1 LIGLLHHLEHQLAD
15 AAVGLAGLQ
24 EAVNRMQSWKP
35 GWSRRRNATTAV
47 AHAME
52 AELPATLTMQQRFA
66 ASNEISLAADLQVR
80 RAEWAEGSM
89 PEDYAFR
96 VAFIHAHTV
105 LYALDSI
112 GKTIEVLARMGLP
125 EGVAT
130 ASTAFRSALP
140 GLTDVRDSA
149 HHIEDRARGLAKSG
163 QPLDLRP
170 VDSGALIAPDGR
182 MLGLSNL
189 NGNKLGYTANDGE
202 YREIEI
208 SPASVAAAQEAI
220 QCVLDAF
227 TWTGQGKT
235 VPN

>member
-1 LIGLLHHLEHQLAD
+1 MHVFELRYPGAWIQIGPGPQQPEQLIGLLHHLEHQLAD

-105 LYALDSI
+105 LALS
-112 GKTIEVLARMGLP
+112 
-125 EGVAT
+125 AT
-130 ASTAFRSALP
+130 TSS
-140 GLTDVRDSA
+140 
-149 HHIEDRARGLAKSG
+149 RA
-163 QPLDLRP
+163 
-170 VDSGALIAPDGR
+170 
-182 MLGLSNL
+182 
-189 NGNKLGYTANDGE
+189 T
-202 YREIEI
+202 
-208 SPASVAAAQEAI
+208 SPS
-220 QCVLDAF
+220 
-227 TWTGQGKT
+227 
-235 VPN
+235 